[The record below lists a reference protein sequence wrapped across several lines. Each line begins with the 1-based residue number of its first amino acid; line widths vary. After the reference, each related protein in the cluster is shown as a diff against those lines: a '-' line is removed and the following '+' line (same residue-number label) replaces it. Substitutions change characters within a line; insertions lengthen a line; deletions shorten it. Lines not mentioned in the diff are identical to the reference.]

1 MCTTQIMV
9 SSSLFLVNKRA
20 VFDRG
25 ITCLYEPIDIG
36 LIGAC
41 IVSVG
46 N

>member
-9 SSSLFLVNKRA
+9 SSSLFLSNKRA

-25 ITCLYEPIDIG
+25 ITCLYERIDIG

>member
-1 MCTTQIMV
+1 MCTTQITV
-9 SSSLFLVNKRA
+9 SSSSVLDNKRA

-25 ITCLYEPIDIG
+25 ITYLYELIDVR
-36 LIGAC
+36 LIGTC